1 MQTILVDKVCKE
13 RKSNL
18 ANLTKKDTLGQQKE
32 IFHADPVQGMEA
44 VEQALHQA
52 VSDSHHF
59 TNRICTE
66 LIEAGGKR
74 VRPLLVLSA
83 AQCFGSLNQE
93 IIYTAVACE
102 LIHMASLVHDDVI
115 DLSKTRRNRPTLNVQ
130 IGNHASVLVG
140 DYLFAKAFEILSTNK
155 LLASMNLVVEAIGEM
170 CDGEIV
176 QASNK
181 FNLDQKVEDYYS
193 RIYKKT
199 GILIAAC
206 CQAGAIVGG
215 AEEQEIEA
223 FREYGMNIGYA
234 FQIIDDLL
242 DFTGKEK
249 DLGKPVGCDLREGN
263 ITLPILKLIKQE
275 EYKKWL
281 QSIFYQ
287 GNVSKSQYLEI
298 LRLLK
303 DSYALEETYQEAV
316 VCVEK
321 AKAALGQIKDSTN
334 KQTLMDLADK
344 IIHRKN

>member
-1 MQTILVDKVCKE
+1 M
-13 RKSNL
+13 
-18 ANLTKKDTLGQQKE
+18 ANLVKKDTVHQHKE

-44 VEQALHQA
+44 VEHTLYQV

-59 TNRICTE
+59 TNKICTD
-66 LIEAGGKR
+66 LIKAGGKR

-83 AQCFGSLNQE
+83 AQCFGPLNQE
-93 IIYTAVACE
+93 TVYTAVACE

-140 DYLFAKAFEILSTNK
+140 DYLFAKAFEILSTNR
-155 LLASMNLVVEAIGEM
+155 LLPSMNLVVEAIGEM

-176 QASNK
+176 QAVNK
-181 FNLDQKVEDYYS
+181 FNLNQTEEDYYS

-199 GILIAAC
+199 GILIASC

-215 AEEQEIEA
+215 AEDDAVEA
-223 FREYGMNIGYA
+223 FREYGKNIGYA

-242 DFTGKEK
+242 DFTGNEK
-249 DLGKPVGCDLREGN
+249 DMGKPVGCDIKEGN
-263 ITLPILKLIKQE
+263 ITLPILKLIAQE
-275 EYKKWL
+275 EYKQWL
-281 QSIFYQ
+281 QDIFVQ
-287 GNVSKSQYLEI
+287 EKVSKSQYLEI

-303 DSYALEETYQEAV
+303 DSYALEESYQEAV

-321 AKAALGQIKDSTN
+321 AKSALGEIDDSPN
-334 KQTLMDLADK
+334 KKMLMDLADK